1 MNKHITA
8 LIVLLFLL
16 VLPLAAESI
25 TFSGGESSLSLREGQ
40 KSVTLSGGASVKTG
54 SITIESDR
62 MMLSGDEWRYVEC
75 TGSVVICDS
84 DRGLEIRTNGLWYDR
99 TEELILI
106 SSWFEI
112 DDTSQDLYATAGSLR
127 YSMKDEKLELSMSV
141 TLMRISEGEVMTC
154 SSESLTYDRTNE
166 FVSLRGKSKVV
177 WKGDNYEADIIS
189 VDLKDDEIT
198 LSGRIRGTIN
208 G

>member
-1 MNKHITA
+1 MNKHIATL
-8 LIVLLFLL
+8 LILLFLAL
-16 VLPLAAESI
+16 FPLLSESI
-25 TFSGGESSLSLREGQ
+25 TFSGGESSLSLKEGQ
-40 KSVTLSGGASVKTG
+40 KSVTLSGGASVSTG
-54 SITIESDR
+54 TISITSEE
-62 MMLSGDEWRYVEC
+62 MTLSGDDWRYVEC
-75 TGSVVICDS
+75 TGSVVIKDS
-84 DRGLEIRTNGLWYDR
+84 DKGLEIRTSGLWYDR

-141 TLMRISEGEVMTC
+141 TLMRISDGEVMTC

-189 VDLKDDEIT
+189 VNLKDDEIT

>member
-1 MNKHITA
+1 MNKHIVTL
-8 LIVLLFLL
+8 LILLSLSLFPLL
-16 VLPLAAESI
+16 SESI

-40 KSVTLSGGASVKTG
+40 KSVTLSGGAAVKTG
-54 SITIESDR
+54 SITIESDS
-62 MMLSGDEWRYVEC
+62 MTLSGDDWRYVEC
-75 TGSVVICDS
+75 TGSVVIRDS
-84 DRGLEIRTNGLWYDR
+84 DKDLEIRTSGLWFDR

-141 TLMRISEGEVMTC
+141 TLMRISDGSVMTC

-189 VDLKDDEIT
+189 VNLRDDEIT

>member
-1 MNKHITA
+1 MNRKAAA
-8 LIVLLFLL
+8 LIVLLL
-16 VLPLAAESI
+16 VTLSVSAESI
-25 TFSGGESSLSLREGQ
+25 SFAGGESSLTLREGQ
-40 KSVTLSGGASVKTG
+40 KSVTLSGGAEVSTG
-54 SITIESDR
+54 SITITSDS
-62 MMLSGDEWRYVEC
+62 MSLTGDDWRYVEC
-75 TGSVVICDS
+75 SGNIVITDS
-84 DRGLEIRTNGLWYDR
+84 ERGLEIRTSTLWFDR
-99 TEELILI
+99 EAETIII

-112 DDTSQDLYATAGSLR
+112 DDTEQDLYATAGSLR
-127 YSMKDEKLELSMSV
+127 YDMKDEKLELGMQV
-141 TLMRISEGEVMTC
+141 TLMRISDGEVMTC

-189 VDLKDDEIT
+189 VNLKDDEIT

>member
-1 MNKHITA
+1 MNRHLISLLILLMLITA
-8 LIVLLFLL
+8 PLF
-16 VLPLAAESI
+16 SDNI
-25 TFSGGESSLSLREGQ
+25 TFSGGESSLSLKDGQ
-40 KSVTLSGGASVKTG
+40 KKVTLSGGASVTTG
-54 SITIESDR
+54 SITIESDS
-62 MMLSGDEWRYVEC
+62 MTLTGDEWRYVEC
-75 TGSVVICDS
+75 TGSVIIRDS
-84 DRGLEIRTNGLWYDR
+84 EKGLEIRSSGLWYDR
-99 TEELILI
+99 EAEVILI

-127 YSMKDEKLELSMSV
+127 YSMKDEKLELGMQV

-166 FVSLRGKSKVV
+166 FVSLRGKSKVL

-189 VDLKDDEIT
+189 VDLKNDEIT
-198 LSGRIRGTIN
+198 LAGRIRGTIN